1 MPLAKK
7 WKSVIIIDLKMI
19 TKWYMDN
26 IAYLYLSIRRS
37 RNSVEIFELWE
48 KLLSRSKLAGSGSGR
63 EILFVFL
70 RSFLLF
76 HLDFIMY
83 DHGSGSYSYHCYYFV
98 VVIIVNR
105 CHYRE

>member
-37 RNSVEIFELWE
+37 GNSVEIFELWE
-48 KLLSRSKLAGSGSGR
+48 KLLLSRSKLAGSGSGR
-63 EILFVFL
+63 EIL
-70 RSFLLF
+70 LF
-76 HLDFIMY
+76 FMI
-83 DHGSGSYSYHCYYFV
+83 
-98 VVIIVNR
+98 IIVISS
-105 CHYRE
+105 